1 MEEEWNKNVI
11 KENELLDWNYTV
23 IIHLIED
30 LINDT
35 GMIRKRV
42 NLVLYIQ

>member
-30 LINDT
+30 LINDI